1 MPLAGPLRAW
11 IAKCKAYA
19 AQHGCSYK
27 EAMSALGGKGKKS
40 HRHKSHRG
48 GGVADSA
55 QSLEGA
61 TNMGDSA
68 AQAEGATP
76 SPPPPPT
83 TPGGPA
89 PAHAG
94 QTGGGG
100 MASAFE
106 VGAMSG
112 MSGGRRRRRG
122 SKHRGSKHRGSKRR
136 GSRRNSRRR
145 QSKRGGGSLSYS
157 DF

>member
-48 GGVADSA
+48 GNAGVADSA
-55 QSLEGA
+55 AEYNGVEGA
-61 TNMGDSA
+61 ANMAG
-68 AQAEGATP
+68 P
-76 SPPPPPT
+76 PPPPPPPT
-83 TPGGPA
+83 EASPDA
-89 PAHAG
+89 PPP
-94 QTGGGG
+94 QTGGG

-106 VGAMSG
+106 VGAMTG
-112 MSGGRRRRRG
+112 MNGGRRRRRG
-122 SKHRGSKHRGSKRR
+122 SKRGGSKRR
-136 GSRRNSRRR
+136 GSKRGGSKRRG
-145 QSKRGGGSLSYS
+145 SKRGGALSYS
-157 DF
+157 EF

>member
-1 MPLAGPLRAW
+1 MPLAGPLKAW

-40 HRHKSHRG
+40 HRRKSHRG
-48 GGVADSA
+48 GGVADYA
-55 QSLEGA
+55 HTLEGA
-61 TNMGDSA
+61 ANMAGD
-68 AQAEGATP
+68 ATP
-76 SPPPPPT
+76 DAGSQHPPPPAPT
-83 TPGGPA
+83 SNDAAA
-89 PAHAG
+89 PHSAG
-94 QTGGGG
+94 QSGGG

-112 MSGGRRRRRG
+112 MSGGRRRRRA
-122 SKHRGSKHRGSKRR
+122 RGSKCRGSKRR

-145 QSKRGGGSLSYS
+145 QSKRGGGGSLSYS

>member
-1 MPLAGPLRAW
+1 MPLAGPLKAW

-27 EAMSALGGKGKKS
+27 EAMSALSGKGKKS
-40 HRHKSHRG
+40 HRRKSHRG
-48 GGVADSA
+48 GGVADYA
-55 QSLEGA
+55 HNLEGA
-61 TNMGDSA
+61 ANMAGDTKPDGSQHA
-68 AQAEGATP
+68 PPAPTP
-76 SPPPPPT
+76 SNDAAAALHP
-83 TPGGPA
+83 
-89 PAHAG
+89 AG
-94 QTGGGG
+94 QSGGG

-112 MSGGRRRRRG
+112 MSGGRRRRRA
-122 SKHRGSKHRGSKRR
+122 RGSKCRGSKRR

-145 QSKRGGGSLSYS
+145 QSKRGGGGSLSYS